1 MSENNKSTEQRILK
15 DIVLFEENISK
26 VKKVERVDLKL
37 DVIVDLATRYYN
49 DAKYYLD
56 KRDYL
61 TSFGCI
67 NYAHGL
73 LDAILKGGIL
83 R

>member
-1 MSENNKSTEQRILK
+1 MSEKNKAAEQRILK
-15 DIVLFEENISK
+15 DIVLFEKNVRK
-26 VKKVERVDLKL
+26 VKKVEDVDLKL
-37 DVIVDLATRYYN
+37 DVIIDLATRYYN
-49 DAKYYLD
+49 DAKYYLN